1 MANFSR
7 LRLQGF
13 KSFVDKTDLNI
24 GPGLTGIVGP
34 NGCGKSNLVEAL
46 TWVMGESSAKR
57 LRGTDMDDVI
67 FNGTSRRPA
76 RSHAEVSVIL
86 DNHDRSAP
94 PLFNAVDEI
103 EVVRRIERGSG
114 SNYYVNSKPVR
125 ARDVQMLF
133 ADLGIGAQSAAIVS
147 QGRIAAIINAK
158 PAERRQVLEE
168 SAGISGLYAR
178 RHEAELK
185 FKAADQN
192 LARLQDVVAGLE
204 SQIDSLK
211 RQARQAARYKNI
223 SADIKELE
231 TRLVLLEWVAARE
244 HVAQMQSAL
253 RHSETETAAMMAE
266 VAGYNRQHGEISQ
279 HITPMREK
287 QAETA
292 AAWQA
297 QNFELRRLDD
307 EEKQIAQQI
316 KESRDS
322 LQHVQNDQKHEEQT
336 IAEGGKL
343 SEKLLAEL
351 SAIHIPENVDE
362 EIANLKLKCDELGGE
377 ARRFEENY
385 QFALENSA
393 NLRAARG
400 NLQSRFSQL
409 TAQFNA
415 LKSRITQL
423 SEQIERKKT
432 QQEQDHPI
440 EKLRTA
446 IEEIEQQLN
455 TARGQQSHARE
466 TFEAAQASLDHARQ
480 TQHSSREAL
489 SRSGSELSAL
499 ENILKADAQSGF
511 RPILEDIK
519 VDEGF
524 ELALSKALGDSVMA
538 ALDPKSPA
546 HWVDVRES
554 RVNDSGVRESG
565 LNESALS
572 APPPTHSAAGQAE
585 IFGAG
590 VSCLAAHI
598 HAPPALA
605 TALNFIGF
613 VEQDEDG
620 DRAAR
625 DLKAGQSIVS
635 RNGTY
640 WRWDGYRVHA
650 AALDRNAIRL
660 KNKNRLDD
668 LRADHPALKSA
679 YEDSEQALRAA
690 QNNLQAAKQAL
701 MTSESS
707 VRQHEQSLA
716 SKRSELHR
724 LIEQRAHTGQEIAK
738 LEEAKSIAQHDH
750 DHVATQLHDMTN
762 ELAQFD
768 EAALQREA
776 VEVEQRKLA
785 LTAAQVA
792 FSEAKSHADSF
803 QKDIARAV
811 ARRQAIGEELASL
824 EKRVARAQEHL
835 SELNDRAQVFQ
846 GKLDDIANRPD
857 TISQRRLAL
866 LDHLKTMENAKNQ
879 AADALAEQER
889 ALTNVSQNLKQAE
902 QSLMNLRESRAK
914 NQAMLESAHDTLNI
928 CHQSIHNQFAMS
940 AEELWSHSQMTLET
954 LNAEP
959 MDRLR
964 GKRDRLVRERD
975 GMGPV
980 NLRADVEMAEVEQAL
995 QKLLTERSDL
1005 MQAIQELRGAIQ
1017 KLNREARERLQQA
1030 FDSVNHHFQILFT
1043 RLFGG
1048 GSAHLAF
1055 IESDDPLDAALE
1067 IYASPPGKSL
1077 QSLSL
1082 LSGGEKTMASTA
1094 LIFAMFLTNP
1104 APICVLD
1111 EIDAPLDDANV
1122 DRVCSMLEEIVQKCR
1137 TRFIVI
1143 THHRLTM
1150 ARMDRLYGV
1159 TMSERGV
1166 SQLVSVDLQQKFDFL
1181 EAA

>member
-86 DNHDRSAP
+86 DNQDRSAP

-158 PAERRQVLEE
+158 PSERRQVLEE

-211 RQARQAARYKNI
+211 RQARQAARYKNV

-279 HITPMREK
+279 HIAPMREK

-307 EEKQIAQQI
+307 EEKQIAQQL
-316 KESRDS
+316 KESRQALD
-322 LQHVQNDQKHEEQT
+322 HVQNDQRHEDQT
-336 IAEGGKL
+336 IAECLKL
-343 SEKLLAEL
+343 SEKLMSELAT
-351 SAIHIPENVDE
+351 IHIPENVDA
-362 EIANLKLKCDELGGE
+362 EIENLKNKCDELSVE
-377 ARRFEENY
+377 TRRHEENY
-385 QFALENSA
+385 QLALENSA
-393 NLRAARG
+393 NLRAARA
-400 NLQSRFSQL
+400 NLQSRFGQL
-409 TAQFNA
+409 NAQLNA
-415 LKSRITQL
+415 LKSRIAQL
-423 SEQIERKKT
+423 SEKIERKKT

-440 EKLRTA
+440 ENLRSL
-446 IEEIEQQLN
+446 IEEIERNLD
-455 TARGQQSHARE
+455 TARVQQNQSRE
-466 TFEAAQASLDHARQ
+466 NFERCQSDLDHARQ
-480 TQHSSREAL
+480 AQHISREAF

-499 ENILKADAQSGF
+499 ENILKADAPSGF

-538 ALDPKSPA
+538 ALDTKSPA
-546 HWVDVRES
+546 HWVNVAE
-554 RVNDSGVRESG
+554 
-565 LNESALS
+565 
-572 APPPTHSAAGQAE
+572 THLQTSAAPSQQSSV
-585 IFGAG
+585 FTAG
-590 VSCLAAHI
+590 VSSLARHI

-605 TALNFIGF
+605 TALSFIGF
-613 VEQDEDG
+613 AENDKDG
-620 DRAAR
+620 DLAAH
-625 DLKAGQSIVS
+625 DLKPGQSIVS

-650 AALDRNAIRL
+650 GAMDRNAIRL

-668 LRADHPALKSA
+668 LRAEYPSLKTTYEHSNEALKT
-679 YEDSEQALRAA
+679 A
-690 QNNLQAAKQAL
+690 QNNLQTAKQAL
-701 MTSESS
+701 TASEALL
-707 VRQHEQSLA
+707 RQNEQSLT
-716 SKRSELHR
+716 SKRGELHR
-724 LIEQRAHTGQEIAK
+724 LIEQRAHTEQEIAK
-738 LEEAKSIAQHDH
+738 LEEARSIAQNDH

-776 VEVEQRKLA
+776 VEIEQRKLA

-803 QKDIARAV
+803 QKDITRAV

-824 EKRVARAQEHL
+824 EKRVARAREHL

-846 GKLDDIANRPD
+846 AKLDDITNRPD
-857 TISQRRLAL
+857 TISERRIAL

-879 AADALAEQER
+879 AADDLAAQER
-889 ALTNVSQNLKQAE
+889 ALADVSQTLKQAE
-902 QSLMNLRESRAK
+902 QSLMSLREDRAK
-914 NQAMLESAHDTLNI
+914 NQALLDSGRTSLDM
-928 CHQSIHNQFAMS
+928 CHQSIHDQFAMS
-940 AEELWSHSQMTLET
+940 GDELWTHSQMDREKLS
-954 LNAEP
+954 AEP
-959 MDRLR
+959 IDRLR

-980 NLRADVEMAEVEQAL
+980 NLRADVEMMEVEQSL

-1005 MQAIQELRGAIQ
+1005 IQAIQELRGAIQ
-1017 KLNREARERLQQA
+1017 KLNKEARERLQKA
-1030 FDSVNHHFQILFT
+1030 FDSVNSHFQILFT